1 MVELIKEFPL
11 SDIGGQMMEEK
22 IRKVA
27 YTKQEVNI
35 MIDRAV
41 KVAVEEARRIDA
53 ESMRK
58 HNRDA
63 TVISMILGFTALAL
77 FVDGLLRLLGIIPPF
92 MQIDIDVLDKIV
104 ERVENDVI
112 DKVRQVPIQKIL
124 QSGFRWMVLIFVVCW
139 VITLVYAVRLMY
151 SLYSTTDYGVIEG
164 KKVIRKIPHPEMM
177 EVKPGDELMVV
188 KFGDEEPKDELHEE
202 LKNRIEELED
212 DDEDDDGEG
221 DVVISRR

>member
-11 SDIGGQMMEEK
+11 SDIGGQMMDEK

-41 KVAVEEARRIDA
+41 KVAVEEASRIDA

-124 QSGFRWMVLIFVVCW
+124 QSGFR
-139 VITLVYAVRLMY
+139 
-151 SLYSTTDYGVIEG
+151 
-164 KKVIRKIPHPEMM
+164 
-177 EVKPGDELMVV
+177 
-188 KFGDEEPKDELHEE
+188 
-202 LKNRIEELED
+202 
-212 DDEDDDGEG
+212 
-221 DVVISRR
+221 